1 MTETNKFTF
10 SFDFDDTLG
19 ASEELQQFCRQ
30 FIEQGHNVKILT
42 RRYEQ
47 GATKEDEHTWVYLL
61 AKELG
66 VKTENVHFTNRK
78 WKYEF
83 VDKLGINFHIDDDFN
98 DYYYILNQTK
108 CVPILFKDP
117 AQFQVDW
124 KNVLQNMLL
133 GKLPVKKI

>member
-1 MTETNKFTF
+1 MTNDKFTF
-10 SFDFDDTLG
+10 SFDFDGTLG
-19 ASEELQQFCRQ
+19 ESEELQNFCKQ
-30 FIEQGHNVKILT
+30 FIAQGHNVKIVT

-47 GATKEDEHTWVYLL
+47 GTSNEDEHTWVFLL

-66 VKTENVHFTNRK
+66 ISSENIHFTNRK

-83 VDKLGINFHIDDDFN
+83 MDKLGIDFHIDDDFN

-117 AQFQVDW
+117 ELFNVKW
-124 KNVLQNMLL
+124 KETLQNMLV
-133 GKLPVKKI
+133 GKLPVKKKD